1 MLTSSLVPI
10 ASAAREFTLPLHQID
25 TFTGWQVNVLVLEG
39 TWISSHAL
47 Y

>member
-10 ASAAREFTLPLHQID
+10 ASMAREFALPLHQID

-39 TWISSHAL
+39 AWISSYPL